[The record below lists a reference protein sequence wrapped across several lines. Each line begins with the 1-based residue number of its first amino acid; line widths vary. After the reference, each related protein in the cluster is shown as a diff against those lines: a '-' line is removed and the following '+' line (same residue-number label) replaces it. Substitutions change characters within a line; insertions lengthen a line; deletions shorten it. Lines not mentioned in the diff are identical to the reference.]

1 MKRVYLA
8 VGSIVLL
15 ASMLIAACGTSDTT
29 TTVSSVSSTSTT
41 LAPGAMTFDTC
52 TDRFETLIRRES
64 LPGTLPYSL
73 MAAEDV
79 AWLCGAATQL
89 TVTEAQGYRFA
100 NGDVVLLFFCDPPV
114 ENSSPAPQQALAAA
128 AKERYTRNDEEIW
141 AFVGDVFGYVIV
153 SKEYRSQLGTFA
165 QWARSGHQQ
174 LIDGQ

>member
-114 ENSSPAPQQALAAA
+114 EDSSPAPQ
-128 AKERYTRNDEEIW
+128 
-141 AFVGDVFGYVIV
+141 
-153 SKEYRSQLGTFA
+153 
-165 QWARSGHQQ
+165 
-174 LIDGQ
+174 